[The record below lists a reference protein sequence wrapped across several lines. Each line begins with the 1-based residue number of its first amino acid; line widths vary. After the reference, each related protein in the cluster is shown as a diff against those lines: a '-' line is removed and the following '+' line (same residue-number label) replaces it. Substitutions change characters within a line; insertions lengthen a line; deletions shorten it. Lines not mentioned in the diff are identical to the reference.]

1 MAEYLTVKPL
11 EIYYD
16 KDGEPGQKKPDD
28 EPFDFGSYE
37 PEFGKEIIVY
47 FYNSNHNVLANV
59 KDLKINTELF
69 SFDIPDEIFPLET
82 VRATFNIKPLP
93 DFMKSDKVDF
103 GDIAQVEDHLRALK
117 LIERE
122 LNTAKLDGRIEWQEI
137 NVTMDHTTRTY
148 GWGR

>member
-1 MAEYLTVKPL
+1 MVQHLTVKPL
-11 EIYYD
+11 EIFYD
-16 KDGEPGQKKPDD
+16 KNGEPGRQKPDD
-28 EPFDFGSYE
+28 EPFDFGGYE
-37 PEFGKEIIVY
+37 PEFGKDMFVHY
-47 FYNSNHNVLANV
+47 RNPNHNILAKMN
-59 KDLKINTELF
+59 DLKSTSELV

-82 VRATFNIKPLP
+82 IRATIKIKPLP

-117 LIERE
+117 LLDRE
-122 LNTAKLDGRIEWQEI
+122 LNTSKIQGKVEWRGI

>member
-1 MAEYLTVKPL
+1 MAESLTVKPL

-28 EPFDFGSYE
+28 EPLDLGSYE

-47 FYNSNHNVLANV
+47 YRNTNHNIIAKMN
-59 KDLKINTELF
+59 DLKTTTELI

-82 VRATFNIKPLP
+82 VRALIHIKPLP
-93 DFMKSDKVDF
+93 GFMKSGKVDF
-103 GDIAQVEDHLRALK
+103 ADIAQVEDHLRALK
-117 LIERE
+117 LLDRE
-122 LNTAKLDGRIEWQEI
+122 LNTSKIEGKIEWQEI
-137 NVTMDHTTRTY
+137 NVTMDRTSRTY